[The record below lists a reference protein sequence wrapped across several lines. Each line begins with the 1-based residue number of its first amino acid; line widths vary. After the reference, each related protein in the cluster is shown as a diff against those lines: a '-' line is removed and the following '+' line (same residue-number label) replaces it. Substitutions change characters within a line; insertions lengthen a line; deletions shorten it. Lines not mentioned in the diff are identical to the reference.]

1 LVRKRFQF
9 ASFIFD
15 FRKWAQQDIRHI
27 NLNSKIT
34 EHKMD
39 TVIVGDLNEP
49 PEYVY
54 FVVLGSCV
62 IVRVSVDI
70 LFLEPVCILLNFA
83 QQNLS
88 V

>member
-1 LVRKRFQF
+1 
-9 ASFIFD
+9 
-15 FRKWAQQDIRHI
+15 
-27 NLNSKIT
+27 
-34 EHKMD
+34 MD